1 MEHYRTMRSILF
13 ALAALLVVAGASTG
27 ALASGG
33 GEEVTGT
40 GPAFVQV
47 APFNAPV
54 FRDGRVWG
62 TMTLVIKLDV
72 AEGVSLA
79 EIDHEMPR
87 FQAETLNFLIR
98 YGNSGAVGKEL
109 MNLDFL
115 MMQLQKVA
123 DLLFHD
129 GHVKLLVHAASQE
142 RKR

>member
-1 MEHYRTMRSILF
+1 MIRSIVF
-13 ALAALLVVAGASTG
+13 ALAALFVLVGVSTN

-33 GEEVTGT
+33 GEGEEETGT
-40 GPAFVQV
+40 GPAFVNV
-47 APFNAPV
+47 TPFSAPV

-87 FQAETLNFLIR
+87 SQAETLNFLIR
-98 YGNSGAVGKEL
+98 YGSAGAVGKQL

-115 MMQLQKVA
+115 MK
-123 DLLFHD
+123 
-129 GHVKLLVHAASQE
+129 
-142 RKR
+142 

>member
-115 MMQLQKVA
+115 MM
-123 DLLFHD
+123 
-129 GHVKLLVHAASQE
+129 
-142 RKR
+142 